1 MVLVKNIRSLTFDR
15 NPIKIKERIKFAYKE
30 YKCII
35 IIDPYDEKYSVI
47 RVYIY
52 KNKKSK
58 TLSPNPIYEIQI
70 PLYINAMQQYNGLY
84 YNDLFRE
91 LKMRF
96 KGRYA
101 WVNLDDIL
109 QQCAKTLAHI
119 THEEISVNIFG
130 V

>member
-1 MVLVKNIRSLTFDR
+1 
-15 NPIKIKERIKFAYKE
+15 
-30 YKCII
+30 
-35 IIDPYDEKYSVI
+35 
-47 RVYIY
+47 
-52 KNKKSK
+52 
-58 TLSPNPIYEIQI
+58 
-70 PLYINAMQQYNGLY
+70 MQQYNGLY